1 MCVLCCMPYF
11 TNYIWKRALLL
22 LWYFY
27 THTVQIVLAVNN
39 MIHALFAIL
48 FVTVML
54 NGLALY
60 IRPGTLLIRSTEQFR
75 QAYVQYWKA
84 IHASVGGHK
93 HHQNNNVTFSLWFQI
108 WCVFHSPK
116 EMLRLISRWG
126 PPWQ

>member
-1 MCVLCCMPYF
+1 MLYAIFHQLYLKKSPPF
-11 TNYIWKRALLL
+11 TMIFLH
-22 LWYFY
+22 
-27 THTVQIVLAVNN
+27 THTVRIVLAVNN

-93 HHQNNNVTFSLWFQI
+93 HHQNNNVTFSL
-108 WCVFHSPK
+108 
-116 EMLRLISRWG
+116 
-126 PPWQ
+126 